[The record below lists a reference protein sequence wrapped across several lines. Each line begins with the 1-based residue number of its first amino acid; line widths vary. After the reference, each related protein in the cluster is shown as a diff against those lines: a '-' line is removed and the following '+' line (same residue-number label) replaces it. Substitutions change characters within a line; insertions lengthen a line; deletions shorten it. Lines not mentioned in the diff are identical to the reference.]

1 MSDAPA
7 TTITPCER
15 CNGWGVLREKD
26 ATLTCPTC
34 HGTALSVGFNDTRF
48 VAILPQ
54 SIPVG
59 STAVSLRWNGLKPW
73 LLRGVILVTILLG
86 IRIALLPTTTT
97 TTKTSSKTTDLVQTR
112 QSPSQNPISA
122 IRTRFHT
129 DTGATQLFFYIG
141 IAATIYLLFAQQ
153 QGKRASHSLLDLQP
167 TTSQPQHIHYEPDG
181 SIDVLPYFS
190 GDALAALDQTI
201 LMAEKIGTHTITPEL
216 LVSALLCSGK
226 TAVIVARLEKDPA
239 ASCKL
244 FLSTVTAPK
253 DRSDQVVFDP
263 DARALLIKACIEAY
277 TDGFDS
283 VDPEDILLVAAREDG
298 PIKDQLEQMEFTY
311 DQLRSVARWQN
322 EEDAAI
328 AQWQFWRQRGRTRPK
343 GYMNRAWTARPTPF
357 LDKYSRDFTQ
367 LASLGR
373 LPVVKV
379 RNQQIEAA
387 IRILGGGDKNNVLL
401 VGEPGVGKTSI
412 VGAIAERMV
421 EDTVPEPLKD
431 KRLIELNLSALVSG
445 GRSEK
450 QNMDQILQEVTV
462 AGNVIIFIGHVEAL
476 VSKEGGLSAA
486 ALLEAASKSSSIQI
500 IGTATYGDYHRYIE
514 SNPAFSNSFQKVEVP
529 EVSDEDAITII
540 EEESPGI
547 QSKYH
552 VLLTY
557 PAIKEAVT
565 LSRRLI
571 PDQVLPEKA
580 LDVLSEAAQIVNGKK
595 ELRVTKKVIQEV
607 LSRRTNVPVEDVTGN
622 ERDRLM
628 HLAETMRGRVIGQDE
643 AVEKVT
649 EALRRA
655 RTGLKDEK
663 RPIGSFLFVGPTGVG
678 KTETARTLAGTYFGN
693 RDAMNRID
701 MSEYQDA
708 RAIYRL
714 IGAPASS
721 AEEFTE
727 GGALTKAVRERPYS
741 IVLLDEIEKAH
752 PDVLNLFL
760 QMLDDGRLT
769 ENTGRTVSFANTIII
784 ATSNA
789 GASEIATAVSSGTT
803 GQELTTLVQN
813 LLTKQFRPEFINRFD
828 AVITFKP
835 LTAENVESIARI
847 MLAEVAQHLKEQGI
861 DATFG
866 NDVVAYVSRVGFDPK
881 FGARPLRRAIQ
892 DSVETKLADLLL
904 SDTID
909 KKQKIVITSELLGL
923 PDTPPT
929 PTGQTA

>member
-1 MSDAPA
+1 MTD
-7 TTITPCER
+7 TTPIQNCDR
-15 CNGWGVLREKD
+15 CQGWGVVVDK
-26 ATLTCPTC
+26 ASSFTCPTC
-34 HGTALSVGFNDTRF
+34 HGNGMSGHFNDQKLI
-48 VAILPQ
+48 AILPTT
-54 SIPVG
+54 IAPG
-59 STAVSLRWNGLKPW
+59 STAESLRINALKPW
-73 LLRGVILVTILLG
+73 ILRGTVILTLLFGLRVATLPGTTVTT
-86 IRIALLPTTTT
+86 RIAA
-97 TTKTSSKTTDLVQTR
+97 TDLTQLTPVDAPANQPGIVDR
-112 QSPSQNPISA
+112 L
-122 IRTRFHT
+122 HT
-129 DTGATQLFFYIG
+129 DTGGAQFFFYLG
-141 IAATIYLLFAQQ
+141 LFLTIYLVFQRRQ
-153 QGKRASHSLLDLQP
+153 SRISPHSLFDLQP
-167 TTSQPQHIHYEPDG
+167 DAKQPLHIHLEPDG
-181 SIDVLPYFS
+181 SLDILPYFS
-190 GDALAALDQTI
+190 RSTLEAIDQAI
-201 LMAEKIGTHTITPEL
+201 MLAEKMHSHVLTPEIL
-216 LVSALLCSGK
+216 IGSLLCSGK
-226 TAVIVARLEKDPA
+226 TAVIVARLEKDPSS
-239 ASCKL
+239 SCKL
-244 FLSTVTAPK
+244 FLSTLKPSP
-253 DRSDQVVFDP
+253 DRGSNIIFHP
-263 DARALLIKACIEAY
+263 DLRALLIKAFIEAY
-277 TDGFDS
+277 NDGFDN
-283 VDPEDILLVAAREDG
+283 VDVEDLLLVAAKEPG
-298 PIKDQLEQMEFTY
+298 PIKDQLEKMEFTY
-311 DQLRSVARWQN
+311 DQLRSIARWLN

-328 AQWQFWRQRGRTRPK
+328 RQWQFWRERGRTRPK

-357 LDKYSRDFTQ
+357 LDQYSRDFTQ

-373 LPVVKV
+373 LPIVKV
-379 RNQQIEAA
+379 RNQEIEAA

-412 VGAIAERMV
+412 IGAIAERMV

-431 KRLIELNLSALVSG
+431 KRLIELSLSALVSG
-445 GRSEK
+445 GQSEK
-450 QNMDQILQEVTV
+450 QNMDRLLQEVTG
-462 AGNVIIFIGHVEAL
+462 AGNVIIYIGHVEAL
-476 VSKEGGLSAA
+476 VSKGGGLSAA
-486 ALLEAASKSSSIQI
+486 SILEAASKSSSIQI

-514 SNPAFSNSFQKVEVP
+514 SNPAFSNSFQKVEVT
-529 EVSDEDAITII
+529 EVSDDDAITII
-540 EEESPGI
+540 EEESPTI

-595 ELRVTKKVIQEV
+595 ELRVTKAVIQEV
-607 LSRRTNVPVEDVTGN
+607 LSRRTKVPVEDLTGS
-622 ERDRLM
+622 ERDRLVN
-628 HLAETMRGRVIGQDE
+628 LADAMKGRVIGQDE
-643 AVEKVT
+643 AVQKVA

-678 KTETARTLAGTYFGN
+678 KTETARTLAGSYFGD
-693 RDAMNRID
+693 RDAMSRVD

-721 AEEFTE
+721 ADEFTE

-760 QMLDDGRLT
+760 QVLDDGRLT

-789 GASEIATAVSSGTT
+789 GANEIATAVSTGTT
-803 GQELTTLVQN
+803 GPELNTLVQS

-847 MLAEVAQHLKEQGI
+847 MLAEVADRLREQGV
-861 DATFG
+861 DAIFG

-909 KKQKIVITSELLGL
+909 KKHKLVITNATLGL
-923 PDTPPT
+923 PV
-929 PTGQTA
+929 